1 MQNRNSAIYL
11 NKDYKKSIKEDSLI
25 VSLFIK
31 SIWIKK
37 ITNQNNMVFILTN
50 ILIWKHLLSYFKYIR
65 LFKI

>member
-37 ITNQNNMVFILTN
+37 ITNKNNMVFILTN
-50 ILIWKHLLSYFKYIR
+50 ILIWKHLLSYFKNIR